1 MKKLLLAV
9 AILCACGFGVRGAEI
24 AWDGTYS
31 ITDDGNTYFV
41 AGSVSLGAGRT
52 NNGILEIRSG
62 GTLTTNGQTFENNKN
77 ITIQTGGTLT
87 AAGNLRNANAASS
100 TATINISGGTL
111 NITAGLNYNANG
123 ASSSGT
129 INVTSGTFNITN
141 GIAFYNA
148 KGASSTGTIN
158 VTNGTFNITDTVIFN
173 GDASGATGTI
183 DLSGGIIN
191 LSLSGQYFYNGRT
204 AGATCIIN
212 ISGGVFNYT
221 GIGAGTFFNGVV
233 AGATATMN
241 ISGGTVNQNG
251 RLDNG
256 RFNSTGTGTINITG
270 GTYNIIANY
279 IFNSGGNSTTG
290 NINLSSGA
298 LNVYGSLSNAH
309 RGSGN
314 FTMTGGT
321 LSFKSGGEFWS
332 GNLGTGTLIA
342 YGGTIEFLSNSAI
355 YDAFS
360 GGTSNITISA
370 STQFKLGNVAFS
382 KGGGTTNV
390 TIFGQHYTTAYI
402 VDSALLVN
410 DTMTIP
416 ADSKFFLEQGAGL
429 TVNSGGILNLASGAE
444 LEIQG
449 TLKNKSSSSVNV
461 YGTVYTYSY
470 IENGDGS
477 NPGTINV
484 NHGGDLYLLSAEMRN
499 AHAGSA
505 INVNTGGRLHN
516 YQGIVDVNI
525 GDLNLND
532 GGTFNNVRG
541 NYPATLTAAS
551 GGNFFD
557 GDVMMLDRDL
567 TLEYTWTITEK
578 AKLFGNGNK
587 ITFGTD
593 GGILI
598 QGADAS
604 LLLEDVLIEN
614 ISGNQ
619 IRCTEDTTTL
629 SVDNVV
635 WLQKDGPLPDANYSF
650 TKGTLNVNG
659 DWLVKGANTTFAY
672 SSNQASTLQQDT
684 NWIFDTDVTFSY
696 DSSAAGNIV
705 LADATAQIHF
715 DGATLHVSQDARF
728 KDGAFVF
735 DDIVTLNTETGKTLY
750 FGNNNA
756 SENLT
761 LDFHNLSKTKIAG
774 SGTLT
779 NQNV

>member
-1 MKKLLLAV
+1 MKKLLFAV
-9 AILCACGFGVRGAEI
+9 AIFCACGVGVRGAEI
-24 AWDGTYS
+24 VWDGTYD

-62 GTLTTNGQTFENNKN
+62 GTLTTNGQTFNNNKT

-100 TATINISGGTL
+100 TATITISGGTL
-111 NITAGLNYNANG
+111 SITGGNNSNALG
-123 ASSSGT
+123 SSSSGT
-129 INVTSGTFNITN
+129 INVTSGTFNVTN
-141 GIAFYNA
+141 ANLFNGNA
-148 KGASSTGTIN
+148 ASATGTIN
-158 VTNGTFNITDTVIFN
+158 
-173 GDASGATGTI
+173 
-183 DLSGGIIN
+183 LSGGTIN
-191 LSLSGQYFYNGRT
+191 VSTGGAQFYNGRNLT
-204 AGATCIIN
+204 
-212 ISGGVFNYT
+212 
-221 GIGAGTFFNGVV
+221 
-233 AGATATMN
+233 ATA
-241 ISGGTVNQNG
+241 
-251 RLDNG
+251 
-256 RFNSTGTGTINITG
+256 TINITG
-270 GTYNIIANY
+270 G
-279 IFNSGGNSTTG
+279 IFNFTTGIINNGGAGSATGTINISNGMFNHGVAFLKNGSVIAGNSTG
-290 NINLSSGA
+290 NINVSGGTYNLEGVLYNA
-298 LNVYGSLSNAH
+298 DGSGTTGNLTISGGTFNIINDGTLSNGQHAA
-309 RGSGN
+309 GTGN
-314 FTMTGGT
+314 ITMTGGNFILNT
-321 LSFKSGGEFWS
+321 NLSGANLRLGSSGA
-332 GNLGTGTLIA
+332 GNFTATA
-342 YGGTIEFLSNSAI
+342 GTISFLSGSLRDAI
-355 YDAFS
+355 NGGSSSNTVIS
-360 GGTSNITISA
+360 G
-370 STQFKLGNVAFS
+370 STQFKLGGGVVLT
-382 KGGGTTNV
+382 KGSGSTSFTL
-390 TIFGQHYTTAYI
+390 FGQNYTTAYI

-410 DTMTIP
+410 NTMTIP
-416 ADSKFFLEQGAGL
+416 ADSKFFLEQGGGL
-429 TVNSGGILNLASGAE
+429 TVNSGGILDIASGAE
-444 LEIQG
+444 LDIQG
-449 TLKNKSSSSVNV
+449 DLKNKSSSSVNV
-461 YGTVYTYSY
+461 YGTVYTYGY
-470 IENGDGS
+470 IENGDAG
-477 NPGTINV
+477 NAGTINV
-484 NHGGDLYLLSAEMRN
+484 QHGGDLYLLSAEMRN
-499 AHAGSA
+499 ANAGSA
-505 INVNTGGRLHN
+505 ININTGGTLHN
-516 YQGIVDVNI
+516 YVGTVDVTLGN
-525 GDLNLND
+525 LNLNE

-635 WLQKDGPLPDANYSF
+635 WVQKDGPLPDANYTF
-650 TKGTLNVNG
+650 TKGTLNING
-659 DWLVKGANTTFAY
+659 DWLIKGVNTTFAY
-672 SSNQASTLQQDT
+672 SSDQASTLQQDT
-684 NWIFDTDVTFSY
+684 NWMFDTDVTFSY
-696 DSSAAGNIV
+696 DSSSSGNIV
-705 LADATAQIHF
+705 MTDATAQIHF
-715 DGATLHVSQDARF
+715 DGATLHVSQDVRF

-735 DDIVTLNTETGKTLY
+735 DDIVTLNTETGRTLY